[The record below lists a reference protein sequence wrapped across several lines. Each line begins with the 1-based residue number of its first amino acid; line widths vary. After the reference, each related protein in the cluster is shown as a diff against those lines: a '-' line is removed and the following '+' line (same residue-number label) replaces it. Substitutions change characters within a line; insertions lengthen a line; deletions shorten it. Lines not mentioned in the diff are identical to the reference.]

1 MMNERQMKYI
11 LAIAEEGNITATA
24 KKLYISQPSLSYM
37 LAQVEK
43 EVGAQL
49 FDRSVSP
56 LSLTYA
62 GECYVKAAKRILS
75 VQKELQHQIG
85 DIQNNQQGR
94 LSIGCG
100 RQHSPIIFPIILPA
114 FMSKYPGVQI
124 KLLEERISI
133 LEDLLTSG
141 NLELAFTTRTIHN
154 NMLGCIPL
162 YDEEMLLL
170 APRSFSPPAVIK
182 KDTHAYPIV
191 DLSHVNGKPFVLFH
205 SGLHIRHIADEIF
218 TCHGIHPNVILE
230 TSNWQTCYS
239 IVEKGMAFSI
249 LPYPPLLE
257 GYWTDKINCY
267 SIDSSYDRRM
277 SIYYR
282 KNTYHP
288 KIMENFIDLAQAI
301 VNELIR
307 YRRKYIM
314 RSWK

>member
-1 MMNERQMKYI
+1 MKYI
-11 LAIAEEGNITATA
+11 LAIAREGNITAAA

-49 FDRSVSP
+49 FDRSASP

-62 GECYVKAAKRILS
+62 GECYIKAAQRILS
-75 VQKELQHQIG
+75 VQKELQQQIG
-85 DIQNNQQGR
+85 DIHNNQQGR

-114 FMSKYPGVQI
+114 FMSRYPGVRI
-124 KLLEERISI
+124 KLFEERISM
-133 LEDLLTSG
+133 LEELLTSG

-162 YDEEMLLL
+162 YNEEMILL
-170 APRSFSPPAVIK
+170 APRSFNPPAVK
-182 KDTHAYPIV
+182 TQDSHAYPLV
-191 DLSHVNGKPFVLFH
+191 DLSHVDGQPFVLMPANH
-205 SGLHIRHIADEIF
+205 HIRHLADEIF
-218 TCHGIHPNVILE
+218 ANHGIHPDVILE

-239 IVEKGMAFSI
+239 IVENGMAYSI

-257 GYWTDKINCY
+257 GHWTDKVKCY
-267 SIDSSYDRRM
+267 SIDGSYYRRM

-282 KNTYHP
+282 KNSYHP
-288 KIMENFIDLAQAI
+288 KIMENFIDLVQENVKKQIAKDC
-301 VNELIR
+301 V
-307 YRRKYIM
+307 
-314 RSWK
+314 